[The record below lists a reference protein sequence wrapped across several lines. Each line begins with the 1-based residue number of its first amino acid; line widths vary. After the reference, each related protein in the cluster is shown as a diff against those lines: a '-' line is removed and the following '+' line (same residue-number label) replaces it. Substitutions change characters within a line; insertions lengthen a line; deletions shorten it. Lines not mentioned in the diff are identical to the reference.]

1 MNIEKIV
8 EGRNKESE
16 VLTAERVGHSTCS
29 MAEGGPREV
38 PSSGV
43 LDSRKD
49 SNAMEKDMVNEMEG
63 KSLVP
68 ETRKSEATM
77 AGYLPE
83 GEEVVGSTTAPKNK
97 DVENMTKNY
106 STEASV
112 LEGWS
117 DKDEALLMLCV
128 FIYGVSNAKKISHIM
143 GNRSAKEVEDII
155 DKISEDDALPQ
166 VDKRL
171 TGLMWKDLVKGQPFA
186 KRFLSNASRLKRVLK
201 TSDEVLSPHD
211 AKAVSNI
218 VALFKDE
225 YVDIENFVESLVIM
239 LGRDA
244 TTNALDLTEFLV
256 NIKDI
261 VKQEEEEKE
270 RKRKRSS
277 IDVAA
282 GASEGTGA
290 KPSHT
295 SGLGPT
301 KPVDEQPKICYNC
314 GTMST
319 PLWRKDRNLNIIMC
333 NACGIYFK
341 NHGRHRPI
349 SLSSGVQS
357 KPAKK
362 ESSMSVKL
370 LGEAAHQAAHAS
382 LKAIAGD
389 GAYVDGSS
397 RRSSRARKPKAFA
410 DLLGDIHVAESGTS
424 IDNEEA
430 HDEKLR
436 AELIERLI
444 KSVPAGFDVDGAIK
458 GLWSLKQADVKDAV
472 TGERLGTVR
481 LYADAEESRQ
491 EDEKRLKVED
501 GPSEESKR
509 TKYFPSS
516 GVGSTYHSG
525 PNTARNVTQTCE
537 NCGTQQTPLW
547 RKDKETGMILC
558 NACGIY
564 RKTHGV
570 NRPVAFAKSKPVDGL
585 GTPPAEMPQRVST
598 GPRSAR
604 KPATP
609 EKLRSFV
616 MQEEENRMETEKKPQ
631 LRTPTSP
638 RRPCVPILPHG
649 AQPSTP
655 YVPLYPMNYLQ
666 MPYGFANGPAIGRGV
681 LPSPPS
687 LFKPSSSV
695 QQKPTVAEDIDS
707 PSRNAGANATPNP
720 ALNGGYPG
728 SRAQAFPGQ
737 YSWNTPVSHMH
748 RTFAHQ

>member
-1 MNIEKIV
+1 
-8 EGRNKESE
+8 
-16 VLTAERVGHSTCS
+16 
-29 MAEGGPREV
+29 MAEGGTRVV
-38 PSSGV
+38 PSSSD

-49 SNAMEKDMVNEMEG
+49 SSKMMEKEMMKETEG
-63 KSLVP
+63 KPTVQ
-68 ETRKSEATM
+68 ENRKSEATM
-77 AGYLPE
+77 AGYHPDE
-83 GEEVVGSTTAPKNK
+83 HEVVGSNIEQKNMA
-97 DVENMTKNY
+97 DETEVDRY
-106 STEASV
+106 HSTEASV

-128 FIYGVSNAKKISHIM
+128 FIYGVSNAKKVSHIM
-143 GNRSAKEVEDII
+143 GNRSTQEVENMIN
-155 DKISEDDALPQ
+155 KISEDDALPQ

-171 TGLMWKDLVKGQPFA
+171 AGLVWKDLVKGRPFA

-225 YVDIENFVESLVIM
+225 YVDIENFVESLIIM

-261 VKQEEEEKE
+261 VKQEEEERE

-277 IDVAA
+277 TDMEPEGSRAKTTHA
-282 GASEGTGA
+282 G
-290 KPSHT
+290 
-295 SGLGPT
+295 GLGPT
-301 KPVDEQPKICYNC
+301 KPVDEQPKVCYNC

-341 NHGRHRPI
+341 NHGRHRPV
-349 SLSSGVQS
+349 SLSSGTPT

-362 ESSMSVKL
+362 ESSVSVKL
-370 LGEAAHQAAHAS
+370 LGEAAHHAAHAS
-382 LKAIAGD
+382 LKAIAGE

-424 IDNEEA
+424 FENEEA
-430 HDEKLR
+430 NDEKLR

-491 EDEKRLKVED
+491 EDEQRFKVED
-501 GPSEESKR
+501 GPSDQSKR

-516 GVGSTYHSG
+516 GAGSTYHSG

-547 RKDKETGMILC
+547 RKDKESGMILC

-570 NRPVAFAKSKPVDGL
+570 DRPVAFTKSKPVDGS

-609 EKLRSFV
+609 EKLRDFIR
-616 MQEEENRMETEKKPQ
+616 QEEENRVDAQRKPM

-638 RRPCVPILPHG
+638 RRPCVQILPHG

-655 YVPLYPMNYLQ
+655 YVPLYPMNYVQ
-666 MPYGFANGPAIGRGV
+666 MPYALGSGAAFGRNAF
-681 LPSPPS
+681 PSPPS
-687 LFKPSSSV
+687 LFKPPSHV
-695 QQKPTVAEDIDS
+695 QQKAAIADDVDS
-707 PSRNAGANATPNP
+707 PSNAGANTTQNP
-720 ALNGGYPG
+720 LVNGGYSG

>member
-1 MNIEKIV
+1 M
-8 EGRNKESE
+8 
-16 VLTAERVGHSTCS
+16 LAERSKKSEIQPAKSVEHLPCS
-29 MAEGGPREV
+29 MAEGGPHAV

-43 LDSRKD
+43 FDSRKD
-49 SNAMEKDMVNEMEG
+49 CKVMDKEMVNETEE
-63 KSLVP
+63 KSTVQ

-83 GEEVVGSTTAPKNK
+83 EEEVVGSTPAPKNK
-97 DVENMTKNY
+97 DVENIVARNY

-143 GNRSAKEVEDII
+143 GNRSAEEVENII
-155 DKISEDDALPQ
+155 EKISEDDSLPQ

-171 TGLMWKDLVKGQPFA
+171 TGLMWRDLVRGRPFA

-244 TTNALDLTEFLV
+244 TTDALDLTEFLV

-261 VKQEEEEKE
+261 VKQEEEEREK
-270 RKRKRSS
+270 KRKRSS
-277 IDVAA
+277 TDMAA
-282 GASEGTGA
+282 AESEGTGA
-290 KPSHT
+290 KTSQT

-301 KPVDEQPKICYNC
+301 KPVDEQPKVCYNC

-349 SLSSGVQS
+349 SLSGAPS

-382 LKAIAGD
+382 LKSISGD

-491 EDEKRLKVED
+491 EDEKRIKVED
-501 GPSEESKR
+501 GPSDQSKR
-509 TKYFPSS
+509 TKHFPSP
-516 GVGSTYHSG
+516 GAGSTYHSG

-570 NRPVAFAKSKPVDGL
+570 NRPVAFTKSKPVDGS

-604 KPATP
+604 KPTTP

-616 MQEEENRMETEKKPQ
+616 MQEEENRIEAGKKPQ

-638 RRPCVPILPHG
+638 RRPCVQILPHG

-655 YVPLYPMNYLQ
+655 YVPLYPINYVQ
-666 MPYGFANGPAIGRGV
+666 MPYALGNGPAIGRGV

-695 QQKPTVAEDIDS
+695 QQKPTVAEDVDS
-707 PSRNAGANATPNP
+707 PSRNAGANTTPNP
-720 ALNGGYPG
+720 SVNGGYPG
-728 SRAQAFPGQ
+728 SRAHAFPGQ
-737 YSWNTPVSHMH
+737 YSWNTPVSHLH

>member
-1 MNIEKIV
+1 MNIENIV
-8 EGRNKESE
+8 EERSKQSE
-16 VLTAERVGHSTCS
+16 IQTEKSVGHLTYS
-29 MAEGGPREV
+29 MAEGGPRVV
-38 PSSGV
+38 PSSSTIE
-43 LDSRKD
+43 SRKEF
-49 SNAMEKDMVNEMEG
+49 SKMTEKDMTSGTEDKPTVQEI
-63 KSLVP
+63 
-68 ETRKSEATM
+68 RKSEATM
-77 AGYLPE
+77 AGYLPDE
-83 GEEVVGSTTAPKNK
+83 KVVGSTMEPKNK
-97 DVENMTKNY
+97 AIENIVEKY
-106 STEASV
+106 QSTEAPV

-143 GNRSAKEVEDII
+143 GNRGAQEVETII
-155 DKISEDDALPQ
+155 NNISEDDTLPQ
-166 VDKRL
+166 VDERL
-171 TGLMWKDLVKGQPFA
+171 AGLMWKDLVKGRPFA

-225 YVDIENFVESLVIM
+225 YVDVENFVESLVIM

-261 VKQEEEEKE
+261 VKQEEEERE

-277 IDVAA
+277 TDMT
-282 GASEGTGA
+282 GLEPEGTKA
-290 KPSHT
+290 KAIRT
-295 SGLGPT
+295 GGLGPT
-301 KPVDEQPKICYNC
+301 KPVDEQPKVCYNC

-319 PLWRKDRNLNIIMC
+319 PLWRKDKNLNIIMC

-341 NHGRHRPI
+341 NHGRHRPV
-349 SLSSGVQS
+349 SLSSGTPS

-362 ESSMSVKL
+362 ESSVSVKL

-382 LKAIAGD
+382 LKAIAGE
-389 GAYVDGSS
+389 GAYFDGSS

-424 IDNEEA
+424 IENEEA
-430 HDEKLR
+430 NDEKLR
-436 AELIERLI
+436 AELIESLI

-472 TGERLGTVR
+472 TGECLGTVR

-491 EDEKRLKVED
+491 EDDQRLKVED
-501 GPSEESKR
+501 GPSGQSKR
-509 TKYFPSS
+509 IKYFPSS
-516 GVGSTYHSG
+516 GAGSTYHSG
-525 PNTARNVTQTCE
+525 PNTSRNVTQTCE

-547 RKDKETGMILC
+547 RKDKESCMILC

-570 NRPVAFAKSKPVDGL
+570 DRPVAFTKPKPVDGS
-585 GTPPAEMPQRVST
+585 GIPRAEMPQRVST

-604 KPATP
+604 KPTTP
-609 EKLRSFV
+609 EKLRDFV
-616 MQEEENRMETEKKPQ
+616 RQEEENRVEAEKKPQ

-638 RRPCVPILPHG
+638 RRPCVQILPQG

-655 YVPLYPMNYLQ
+655 YVPLYPMNYVQ
-666 MPYGFANGPAIGRGV
+666 MPYALGSGTAIGRSV

-687 LFKPSSSV
+687 LFKPSSCV
-695 QQKPTVAEDIDS
+695 QQKPATADDVDS
-707 PSRNAGANATPNP
+707 SN
-720 ALNGGYPG
+720 LNGGDNTNQNPPVNGGYSG
-728 SRAQAFPGQ
+728 SRAFPGQ